1 MALQPRGL
9 RGQAI
14 MSQLCNTSEM
24 TSVHHL
30 IGGGFVRR
38 FVLPSAHFEALS
50 RRIQV
55 TKCPMFAGA
64 ASISNEPANVW
75 GSKSVT

>member
-1 MALQPRGL
+1 MT
-9 RGQAI
+9 
-14 MSQLCNTSEM
+14 QLCNTSEM

-50 RRIQV
+50 RRIQH
-55 TKCPMFAGA
+55 KMPDAAGA